1 MRKKEF
7 GLNQKDNSP
16 DQLERFLK
24 VVFFFV
30 FTIPFFAFIA
40 WYFGLFRESEVLV
53 SKPIGRFMSMSGPG
67 GLGNRVVI
75 QTDLGSYPLLEAPVI
90 AKGTPLVLELRGN
103 DQRFVCDV
111 PRKLCIKTSAD
122 EFSGRG

>member
-90 AKGTPLVLELRGN
+90 AKGLFAMYRENCASKPQPMNSRDVVEGLIACLVAFG
-103 DQRFVCDV
+103 
-111 PRKLCIKTSAD
+111 
-122 EFSGRG
+122 